1 MESKI
6 NSRNQISFA
15 KLIDDKGQAEFVKNK
30 AGHVCAIFSDGTV
43 VFVSKKASEMML
55 AGDKDKS
62 HYQYSEIE
70 CADGSWCPTIS
81 PRYLDNILFT
91 IK

>member
-6 NSRNQISFA
+6 NSRNQISFT
-15 KLIDDKGQAEFVKNK
+15 KFIEEKGPAEFIKNK
-30 AGHVCAIFSDGTV
+30 AGHICALFADGTV

-55 AGDKDKS
+55 AGDKDKD
-62 HYQYSEIE
+62 HYQYAEIQ
-70 CADGSWCPTIS
+70 CSDGTWCPTIC
-81 PRYLDNILFT
+81 PRSRANILFT